1 VEVFYGAAGE
11 VREDGGG
18 DEGEIEAAV
27 TVGGDGYL
35 TNMG

>member
-1 VEVFYGAAGE
+1 MFYGAVGE
-11 VREDGGG
+11 VGEDGGG

-27 TVGGDGYL
+27 TIWGDGYL